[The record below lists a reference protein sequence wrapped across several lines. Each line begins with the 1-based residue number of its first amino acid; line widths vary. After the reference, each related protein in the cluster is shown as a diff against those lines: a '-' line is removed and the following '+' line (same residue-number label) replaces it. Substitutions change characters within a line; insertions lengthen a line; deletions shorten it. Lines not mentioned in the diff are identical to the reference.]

1 LGRGVFALNLLHRLF
16 FFRGEKK
23 RKFKKTNTHDN
34 MKRKRNKRRQKQKQ
48 KMDVQLE
55 IVKKFIATWCDRQVA
70 PEYKKP
76 GGRAISH

>member
-1 LGRGVFALNLLHRLF
+1 
-16 FFRGEKK
+16 
-23 RKFKKTNTHDN
+23 
-34 MKRKRNKRRQKQKQ
+34 MKRKRNKKRQKQKQ